1 MSTYSRATPLPPL
14 EPPYDR
20 VIRYID
26 PHTGLVTAKLVPGQ
40 LFVGGTRDC
49 ITTVVGACLTVCMH
63 DARARAGGMLQFLL
77 PYPRVTVAPARG
89 LEPADRYAFLALEA
103 LVGALEA
110 RGARRSQMVAKLFG
124 AAQVDGELAE
134 SSRETLRQVR
144 DYLRVERIAE
154 EASDTGLLQA
164 RKVVFHPGE
173 GRVRLKKLGEL
184 PNDTLPRREREYDDR
199 VLARA
204 SGQGELFS

>member
-1 MSTYSRATPLPPL
+1 MSTFSGAATLPPL

-20 VIRYID
+20 VTRYID
-26 PHTGLVTAKLVPGQ
+26 PHTGLATAKLVPGQ

-63 DARARAGGMLQFLL
+63 DAWARTGGMLQFLL
-77 PYPRVTVAPARG
+77 PCPRAGSAPARSGG

-103 LVGALEA
+103 LVGALEG
-110 RGARRSQMVAKLFG
+110 RGSRRPRLVAKLFG
-124 AAQVDGELAE
+124 AAQVDAELAE

-144 DYLRVERIAE
+144 DYLRVERIPE

-184 PNDTLPRREREYDDR
+184 PNDTLPRREREYYGR

-204 SGQGELFS
+204 GGQG

>member
-1 MSTYSRATPLPPL
+1 MSTYSGASTLPPL

-20 VIRYID
+20 VTRYID

-63 DARARAGGMLQFLL
+63 DPRACTGGMLQFLL
-77 PYPRVTVAPARG
+77 PCPRGVTAPPLRSGG

-110 RGARRSQMVAKLFG
+110 RGARRAQIVAKLFG
-124 AAQVDGELAE
+124 AAQVDAELSE

-144 DYLRVERIAE
+144 DYLRVERIPE

-184 PNDTLPRREREYDDR
+184 PNDTLPRREREYYAR

-204 SGQGELFS
+204 AGQS

>member
-1 MSTYSRATPLPPL
+1 MSTFSSAATLPPL

-20 VIRYID
+20 VTRYID

-40 LFVGGTRDC
+40 LFVGGSRDC
-49 ITTVVGACLTVCMH
+49 ITTVVGSCLTVCMH
-63 DARARAGGMLQFLL
+63 DPFSRTGGMLQFLL
-77 PYPRVTVAPARG
+77 PFAPGGAASTRNGG
-89 LEPADRYAFLALEA
+89 LDPSERYAFLALEA
-103 LVGALEA
+103 LLGALMA
-110 RGARRSQMVAKLFG
+110 RGARREGFVAKLFG
-124 AAQVDGELAE
+124 AARVDPELAG

-144 DYLRVERIAE
+144 DYFRVERIPE

-164 RKVVFHPGE
+164 RKVVFHPGD

-184 PNDTLPRREREYDDR
+184 PNDTLPRRERDYYGR

-204 SGQGELFS
+204 AAQG

>member
-1 MSTYSRATPLPPL
+1 MSTYSGAASLPPL

-40 LFVGGTRDC
+40 LFVGGSRDC
-49 ITTVVGACLTVCMH
+49 ITTVVGSCLTVCMH
-63 DARARAGGMLQFLL
+63 DPLTRTGGMLQFLL
-77 PYPRVTVAPARG
+77 PCAPGLAESARVGG
-89 LEPADRYAFLALEA
+89 LVPSERHAFLALEA
-103 LVGALEA
+103 LLGALAA
-110 RGARRSQMVAKLFG
+110 RGARRSGLVAKLFG
-124 AAQVDGELAE
+124 AARVDPELAE
-134 SSRETLRQVR
+134 SSRETLREVR
-144 DYLRVERIAE
+144 DYLRVERIPE

-184 PNDTLPRREREYDDR
+184 PNDTLPRREREYYGR

-204 SGQGELFS
+204 ALQG

>member
-1 MSTYSRATPLPPL
+1 MSTYSGAASLPPL

-40 LFVGGTRDC
+40 LFVGGSRDC
-49 ITTVVGACLTVCMH
+49 ITTVVGSCLTVCMH
-63 DARARAGGMLQFLL
+63 DPLTRTGGMLQFLL
-77 PYPRVTVAPARG
+77 PCAPGLAESARAGG
-89 LEPADRYAFLALEA
+89 LVPSERHAFLALEA
-103 LVGALEA
+103 LLGALAA
-110 RGARRSQMVAKLFG
+110 RGARRSGLVAKLFG
-124 AAQVDGELAE
+124 AARVDPELAE
-134 SSRETLRQVR
+134 SSRETP
-144 DYLRVERIAE
+144 E

-184 PNDTLPRREREYDDR
+184 PNDTLPRREREYYGR

-204 SGQGELFS
+204 ALQG

>member
-1 MSTYSRATPLPPL
+1 MSTHSSAATLPPL

-40 LFVGGTRDC
+40 LFVGGSKDC
-49 ITTVVGACLTVCMH
+49 ITTVVGSCLTVCIH
-63 DARARAGGMLQFLL
+63 DPRARTGGMLQFLL
-77 PYPRVTVAPARG
+77 PGPRSATAPARSGG
-89 LEPADRYAFLALEA
+89 LEASERYAFLALEA

-110 RGARRSQMVAKLFG
+110 RGARRPHLVAKLFG
-124 AAQVDGELAE
+124 AAQVDPELAE

-144 DYLRVERIAE
+144 DYLRVERISE

-184 PNDTLPRREREYDDR
+184 PNDTLPRREREYYGR
-199 VLARA
+199 VLSRA
-204 SGQGELFS
+204 GGQA